1 MVPARFSTQ
10 IIAKKMLNA
19 YVLEVRFAKPEGFTY
34 QAGQFLQLLVP
45 GENTETP
52 RSYSL
57 SSTPTDD
64 YLEFGIKLYET
75 GLTLPYITKTNIGEE
90 VMLRGPFGRFINTY
104 TDPIVGIATGVGL
117 VPILGIARDELLNKK
132 NTAPIK
138 IIFGVRTEAD
148 LFWLEEL
155 QTLANNF
162 ANFTFEVTLSQP
174 SETWTKLRGRVT
186 EHLTHTDSLTRYFI
200 CGSPEM
206 VKDVKTKLTGLG
218 AAASQLHFEIF

>member
-1 MVPARFSTQ
+1 MVPARFSAQ
-10 IIAKKMLNA
+10 IIAKKMLND
-19 YVLEVRFAKPEGFTY
+19 YVLEVRFTKPEGFTY

-45 GENTETP
+45 GENNETP

-75 GLTLPYITKTNIGEE
+75 GLASQYIGAKQTGDGVALK
-90 VMLRGPFGRFINTY
+90 GPFGRFINTH

-117 VPILGIARDELLNKK
+117 VPILGIVRDELLNKK

-155 QTLANNF
+155 QALTNDF

-174 SETWTKLRGRVT
+174 SEAWAKLRGRVT

>member
-1 MVPARFSTQ
+1 MAPARFSTP
-10 IIAKKMLNA
+10 IIAKKMLND
-19 YVLEVRFAKPEGFTY
+19 YVLEVRFAKPEGFVY

-45 GENTETP
+45 GETTETP

-57 SSTPTDD
+57 SSTPTDN
-64 YLEFGIKLYET
+64 YLEFGIKLYEN
-75 GLTLPYITKTNIGEE
+75 GIGSQYINQAAVGDVVHLK
-90 VMLRGPFGRFINTY
+90 GPFGRFVNPH
-104 TDPIVGIATGVGL
+104 TDPIVGVATGVGL
-117 VPILGIARDELLNKK
+117 VPIMGIVRDELLNKK
-132 NTAPIK
+132 NTVPIK
-138 IIFGVRTEAD
+138 VIFGVRSEVD

-155 QTLANNF
+155 QALANDY
-162 ANFTFEVTLSQP
+162 ANFTFKITLSQP
-174 SETWTKLRGRVT
+174 SEAWGKLRGRVT